1 MKTVFQFM
9 VILTIF
15 VISLSAQ
22 NVPTPTMLDET
33 TNSGKAIVEPN
44 RGIAATYGTWI
55 VKYTVG
61 EDGLATGGG
70 IRVELPDV
78 WHAGPRNSAV
88 RLQATNSQAEN
99 YVQATASRPG
109 VKLKTI
115 VESQSNNVLI
125 KHAKQSL
132 DGRLERYVFVVR
144 VLIEEGTLKEND
156 TISVVYGDQSEGS
169 IGYRA
174 AAIAVDDLPVFV
186 AVDSNG
192 DSGFKMLESLPSITS
207 LPNTA
212 VAMQIHAKSQAVV
225 GKPHRVLVSLIDQE
239 GNPVQH
245 DSIIRLD
252 YDTDVA
258 KGPNEVTINNKKGY
272 ASFEITPQ
280 QKGLLRI
287 KGRTRGMELSASS
300 NPIEIADKEPE
311 HKIYWGDLHSH
322 THFSWDGVGYDQF
335 NYARYIS
342 ALDFYAMT
350 DHSIVS
356 EPNGLTRGLNRGVYD
371 QYTKLTDQFHEPGE
385 FVTLHA
391 YEASFGRPYGHHNVF
406 FRGAPGPL
414 LYPQKDTLQQFW
426 KTLAGGNAL
435 TIPHHTGK
443 FPSGVDYSIHN
454 AEMRR
459 NFEIYSAH
467 GLSEVYN
474 PDHPLAFEQSLFT
487 SDSRSLKSPT
497 YIQDTWK
504 RGLKLSTVA
513 ASDDHNAQPGQ
524 SHYGITAVYAPELT
538 RDAIFQAL
546 YERYT
551 YGTTGAKIILDFQ
564 CNGVRMGN
572 TVKGLSNPEFHIKA
586 IGTDTIA
593 WIELLRYIP
602 GEDNSFVVIQSWKP
616 NNDEITIRATDN
628 DFQPGA
634 IYYVRLQQRYKI
646 NGRVAMAWSSPIWTE

>member
-1 MKTVFQFM
+1 MNTVFQLM
-9 VILTIF
+9 VILTLT
-15 VISLSAQ
+15 VTSLSAQ
-22 NVPTPTMLDET
+22 EVRTPTMLDET
-33 TNSGKAIVEPN
+33 TTSGKAVVEPN
-44 RGIAATYGTWI
+44 RGIAATYGTWT

-61 EDGLATGGG
+61 QDEIAIGGG
-70 IRVELPDV
+70 IRVELPDA

-88 RLQATNSQAEN
+88 RLQATDPTAEN
-99 YVQATASRPG
+99 YVNATASRPG

-115 VESQSNNVLI
+115 VESQSNNILI
-125 KHAKQSL
+125 KHAKHSL

-156 TISVVYGDQSEGS
+156 TLSVVYGDQSEGS

-174 AAIAVDDLPVFV
+174 AAIAVNDLPVLV

-192 DSGFKMLESLPSITS
+192 DSRFKMLDALPSISS

-212 VAMQIHAKSQAVV
+212 VAMQIHAKSQAIVD
-225 GKPHRVLVSLIDQE
+225 KPHQVFVSLIDQE

-252 YDTDVA
+252 YDTTIA
-258 KGPNEVTINNKKGY
+258 KGPNEVTIHNKKGY

-280 QKGLLRI
+280 QKALLCI
-287 KGRTRGMELSASS
+287 KGRTRAMELSASS
-300 NPIEIADKEPE
+300 NPIEIADEEPE
-311 HKIYWGDLHSH
+311 DKIYWGDLHSH

-350 DHSIVS
+350 DHSIVP
-356 EPNGLTRGLNRGVYD
+356 EPNGLTRGLNQGVYE
-371 QYTKLTDQFHEPGE
+371 QYTQLTDRYHEPGE
-385 FVTLHA
+385 FVALHA
-391 YEASFGRPYGHHNVF
+391 YEASFGKPYGHHNVI

-426 KTLAGGNAL
+426 KQLAAGKAL

-467 GLSEVYN
+467 GLSEVYE
-474 PDHPLAFEQSLFT
+474 PDHPLAFEESLFT
-487 SDSRSLKSPT
+487 SDGRSLKSPT
-497 YIQDTWK
+497 YIHDTWM

-546 YERYT
+546 YDRHT

-572 TVKGLSNPEFHIKA
+572 TVKGLSNPEFLIKA

-593 WIELLRYIP
+593 WIELLRYVP
-602 GEDNSFVVIQSWKP
+602 GQDGSFYVIHKWETNQDK
-616 NNDEITIRATDN
+616 ITLRATDN
-628 DFQPGA
+628 EFQPGA